1 MIVYALIIV
10 FIIILVYQMIY
21 GRKMIEG
28 LDNNNDNDVP
38 VKEETQ
44 LDKIQKELDRIG
56 KIVDGKE
63 QDPQKKDEN
72 GTIVYENLQTQI
84 NNLNIS
90 LNGATTNGA
99 TTATIS

>member
-10 FIIILVYQMIY
+10 FIIILVYQMVY
-21 GRKMIEG
+21 GRKRIEG
-28 LDNNNDNDVP
+28 LDNNNDVP

-72 GTIVYENLQTQI
+72 GNIVYENLQTQI

>member
-90 LNGATTNGA
+90 LI
-99 TTATIS
+99 ISIRSS